1 MASPLLCPQQ
11 GELCGEEVLGFDAG
25 GLAMSYR
32 GFCILLEFSAAAS
45 PISVLQA
52 GAPGTGKTTFIQNLA
67 SAYGSQD
74 EGTPLSS

>member
-1 MASPLLCPQQ
+1 
-11 GELCGEEVLGFDAG
+11 
-25 GLAMSYR
+25 MSYR

-45 PISVLQA
+45 PNSVLQA
-52 GAPGTGKTTFIQNLA
+52 GAPGIGKTTFIQNLA